1 MSEEKKES
9 EVEIIHGMKDSMVY
23 EGNAYLDAK
32 GKIAEASVY
41 WYEDDILCKCRPDMM
56 CPPLKEPNSDNKI
69 VIVDYKT
76 TISCEPFAFNKS
88 VKKYGYD
95 MQAAWYRRGI
105 QMAGYDVDDF
115 VFIAQEKVHPYA
127 SKVFRIT
134 KEQMNFGW
142 TMMESY
148 LEDYKEFPNR
158 KIQKGIAQPWSI
170 ASDYNKIR
178 ATQNLAKNHKELQ
191 TIAFLIIKNDSIWHE
206 SYFDGFDKNSKTNSF
221 SMAKSIVTMALGKAI
236 MQGKIKNLDQKVTD
250 FFPELKGKFAH
261 EVTVGDLSSMA
272 SGLRLKVSALGS
284 TKTGIKSASKIANIL
299 AI

>member
-1 MSEEKKES
+1 MKIESLKNFASEQRGQALIYKDIPNEDYHAGVGISSSYIRRFGQSQLHAIEHKQESSPNLKFGTASHALIVEGQEAFDKEVRVLTGSPYTKAYKEEKAEYEEQGFIVLKES
-9 EVEIIHGMKDSMVY
+9 EVETIQSMKDNMVY

-56 CPPLKEPNSDNKI
+56 CPPLKELNSDNKI

-134 KEQMNFGW
+134 KEQMDFGW

-148 LEDYKEFPNR
+148 LEDYKEY
-158 KIQKGIAQPWSI
+158 QKGKPLSI
-170 ASDYNKIR
+170 YNS
-178 ATQNLAKNHKELQ
+178 AN
-191 TIAFLIIKNDSIWHE
+191 
-206 SYFDGFDKNSKTNSF
+206 
-221 SMAKSIVTMALGKAI
+221 V
-236 MQGKIKNLDQKVTD
+236 V
-250 FFPELKGKFAH
+250 
-261 EVTVGDLSSMA
+261 DLV
-272 SGLRLKVSALGS
+272 L
-284 TKTGIKSASKIANIL
+284 
-299 AI
+299 

>member
-1 MSEEKKES
+1 MKIESLKNFASEQRGQALIYKDIPNEDYHAGVGISSSYIRRFGQSQLHAIEHKQESSPNLKFGTASHALIVEGQEAFDKEVRVLTGSPYTKAYKEEKAEYEEQGFIVLKES
-9 EVEIIHGMKDSMVY
+9 EVETIQSMKDNMVY

-134 KEQMNFGW
+134 KEQMDYGW
-142 TMMESY
+142 TMMEQY
-148 LEDYKEFPNR
+148 LNDYKEY
-158 KIQKGIAQPWSI
+158 QKGKPLSI
-170 ASDYNKIR
+170 YNSP
-178 ATQNLAKNHKELQ
+178 N
-191 TIAFLIIKNDSIWHE
+191 
-206 SYFDGFDKNSKTNSF
+206 
-221 SMAKSIVTMALGKAI
+221 V
-236 MQGKIKNLDQKVTD
+236 V
-250 FFPELKGKFAH
+250 
-261 EVTVGDLSSMA
+261 DLV
-272 SGLRLKVSALGS
+272 L
-284 TKTGIKSASKIANIL
+284 
-299 AI
+299 

>member
-1 MSEEKKES
+1 MKIESLKNFASEQRGQALIYKDIPNEDYHAGVGISSSYIRRFGQSQLHAIEHKQESSPNLKFGTASHALIVEGQEAFDKEVRVLTGSPYTKAYKEEKAEYEEQGFIVLKES
-9 EVEIIHGMKDSMVY
+9 EVETIQSMKDNMVY

-105 QMAGYDVDDF
+105 QMAGYDVEDF

-134 KEQMNFGW
+134 KEQMDFGW

-148 LEDYKEFPNR
+148 LEDYKEY
-158 KIQKGIAQPWSI
+158 QKGKPLSI
-170 ASDYNKIR
+170 YNS
-178 ATQNLAKNHKELQ
+178 AN
-191 TIAFLIIKNDSIWHE
+191 
-206 SYFDGFDKNSKTNSF
+206 
-221 SMAKSIVTMALGKAI
+221 V
-236 MQGKIKNLDQKVTD
+236 V
-250 FFPELKGKFAH
+250 
-261 EVTVGDLSSMA
+261 DLV
-272 SGLRLKVSALGS
+272 L
-284 TKTGIKSASKIANIL
+284 
-299 AI
+299 